1 YDIDGVVYK
10 VNRLDYQ
17 DRLGM
22 VARAPRWAIA
32 HKFPAEKAMTILN
45 EVDYQVGR
53 TGAITPVARLE
64 PITVGGVVVSNA
76 TLHNADEIERLG
88 IKIYDEVIVQRAG
101 DVIPQ
106 IVKVF
111 KTSDEHVP
119 VSFPSE
125 CPSCGS
131 HLVREGD
138 EVIWRCSG
146 GLICP
151 AQRVERLRH
160 FVSRTAFDI
169 DGLGSKQI
177 EFFFQNKMIESPA
190 DIFRL
195 EEKDNASELT
205 SLKNRDGW
213 GDLSVSNLWQSINER
228 RNISM
233 DRFLFS
239 LGIRHLG
246 QQNARLMCLNYLNI
260 DNFLNNITAA
270 SDQTSDAYQTLL
282 GIDGIGEKVADAI
295 IDFFVEPQNM
305 GVVRDL
311 LSQINV
317 EEFVPPETANS
328 NVAGKI
334 VVFTGKL
341 EQMSRQEA
349 KASAENLGAKVSSSV
364 SAKTDILV
372 AGPGAGSKLKKANE
386 LGLQILSEQDWLDLI

>member
-1 YDIDGVVYK
+1 ME
-10 VNRLDYQ
+10 NLLEQTLD
-17 DRLGM
+17 
-22 VARAPRWAIA
+22 
-32 HKFPAEKAMTILN
+32 
-45 EVDYQVGR
+45 
-53 TGAITPVARLE
+53 
-64 PITVGGVVVSNA
+64 
-76 TLHNADEIERLG
+76 
-88 IKIYDEVIVQRAG
+88 
-101 DVIPQ
+101 
-106 IVKVF
+106 VF
-111 KTSDEHVP
+111 
-119 VSFPSE
+119 
-125 CPSCGS
+125 
-131 HLVREGD
+131 
-138 EVIWRCSG
+138 
-146 GLICP
+146 
-151 AQRVERLRH
+151 
-160 FVSRTAFDI
+160 
-169 DGLGSKQI
+169 
-177 EFFFQNKMIESPA
+177 
-190 DIFRL
+190 
-195 EEKDNASELT
+195 
-205 SLKNRDGW
+205 
-213 GDLSVSNLWQSINER
+213 
-228 RNISM
+228 
-233 DRFLFS
+233 
-239 LGIRHLG
+239 
-246 QQNARLMCLNYLNI
+246 LNI